1 MEEIRDCKGRLA
13 CKGNAAT
20 GFVEAIYKG
29 QKTRTTLPV
38 GETFT
43 IEREGVVTKVIR
55 ISTTA
60 FKIEIGHGAGRK
72 HLCVPC
78 RHRRTEFPQGFCR
91 CRFLFIRLLY
101 LEEAVPCART
111 LALSVAARACV
122 VRMEEKRKAPVV
134 HGTQGNHHLG
144 I

>member
-43 IEREGVVTKVIR
+43 IEREGVVIKVIR

-60 FKIEIGHGAGRK
+60 FKIESYA
-72 HLCVPC
+72 
-78 RHRRTEFPQGFCR
+78 
-91 CRFLFIRLLY
+91 
-101 LEEAVPCART
+101 CA
-111 LALSVAARACV
+111 A
-122 VRMEEKRKAPVV
+122 
-134 HGTQGNHHLG
+134 
-144 I
+144 